1 MTNRKGVE
9 HSIIVPETTK
19 FTVLPL
25 RDSASMSLYDRK
37 LDWSKLENH
46 ENLDQATS
54 YQELSGQ
61 K

>member
-1 MTNRKGVE
+1 MTNRKGEE
-9 HSIIVPETTK
+9 HSIIVPETAK

-46 ENLDQATS
+46 EKQDPATS
-54 YQELSGQ
+54 YQELNGQ